1 MRISGWAVPLLVAL
15 AALLGIGG
23 ARRLATPSY
32 SRDFA
37 AISPGRTET
46 VRLVVRGLRCTDT
59 ARMLGEQLAA
69 EPGILR
75 YVAYASRNEAQVT
88 YDGAVTGPPAIRA
101 AIEAPAVDA
110 ASGEITFHAFEV
122 VSIDGRGTR

>member
-1 MRISGWAVPLLVAL
+1 MRISGWVVPLLVAL

-23 ARRLATPSY
+23 ARRLAAPSY

-37 AISPGRTET
+37 AVPSGRTET
-46 VRLVVRGLRCTDT
+46 ARLVVRGLKCTDT
-59 ARMLGEQLAA
+59 ARRLGEQLAA

-101 AIEAPAVDA
+101 AIEVPVVDA
-110 ASGEITFHAFEV
+110 ASGEIDFQAFEV